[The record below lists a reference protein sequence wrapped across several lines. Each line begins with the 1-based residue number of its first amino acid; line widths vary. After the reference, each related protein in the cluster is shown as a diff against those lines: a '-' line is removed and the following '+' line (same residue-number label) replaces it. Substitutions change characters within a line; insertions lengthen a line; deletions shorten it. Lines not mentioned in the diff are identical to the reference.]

1 MNRKRNISPSLLAAD
16 FSILK
21 QEISSVE
28 NLGVTR
34 LHLDVMDGNF
44 VNNLTFGPM
53 IIESIKKL
61 STTHLETHLMINDP
75 NKYIKDY
82 IDAGSDTIIIHH
94 EASTN
99 VHRDLES
106 IREQGALAGIALNPD
121 TDISVIEEY
130 IDLLDYILI
139 MSVFPGFGGQ
149 KFISSTLEKMSRS
162 VHLKSDRSILIG
174 VDGGVGL
181 DTIEDVY
188 DTGIDITI
196 VGSALFGAENISDRY
211 KQLMNE

>member
-21 QEISSVE
+21 QEIISVE
-28 NLGVTR
+28 KLGVTR

-75 NKYIKDY
+75 DKYIKDY
-82 IDAGSDTIIIHH
+82 IDAGSDTVIIHH

-130 IDLLDYILI
+130 IDLLDYILV
-139 MSVFPGFGGQ
+139 S
-149 KFISSTLEKMSRS
+149 LC
-162 VHLKSDRSILIG
+162 
-174 VDGGVGL
+174 
-181 DTIEDVY
+181 
-188 DTGIDITI
+188 
-196 VGSALFGAENISDRY
+196 
-211 KQLMNE
+211 